1 MYIISASERLGFS
14 ISLYWGFSI
23 SLQPKKFH
31 LIARVFFIHE
41 VVLFCV
47 LPQKKKLWTR
57 ADMVHSIHQAR
68 SKLSKWEQLTEA
80 ASRLAVSVL
89 CFEILALLG
98 LVENSWQ
105 LLGEGQGASCGWGKS
120 FRRPQQALAGHHWE
134 QCGGGGSSAD
144 GQVMKKK

>member
-89 CFEILALLG
+89 CFEILAFLG
-98 LVENSWQ
+98 LVEDSWQ
-105 LLGEGQGASCGWGKS
+105 LLEEGQGASWRQLQEAPAS
-120 FRRPQQALAGHHWE
+120 SSRPPLGATWWWVSGV
-134 QCGGGGSSAD
+134 D
-144 GQVMKKK
+144 GQVMKK